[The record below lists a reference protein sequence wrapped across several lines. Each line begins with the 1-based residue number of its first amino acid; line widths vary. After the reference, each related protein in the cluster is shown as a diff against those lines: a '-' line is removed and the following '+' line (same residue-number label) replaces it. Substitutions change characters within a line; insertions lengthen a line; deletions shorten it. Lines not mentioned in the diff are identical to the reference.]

1 MSLQDENFNSTA
13 IERAAY
19 DSTEQILFV
28 FFKGDANAPR
38 VWAYKGVPPSSF
50 KALAQASSRGRY
62 FHQHIRDQF
71 PAERLF
77 HGAVQ
82 SLLAS
87 LAKSGRTVQIAW
99 LEALAGTSAVE
110 DKQGLFF

>member
-1 MSLQDENFNSTA
+1 MLLHDESCNSSA

-19 DSTEQILFV
+19 DSAEKVLFV
-28 FFKGDANAPR
+28 FFKGDASAPR
-38 VWAYKGVPPSSF
+38 VWAYKGVPLNSF
-50 KALAQASSRGRY
+50 NALTQASSRGRY

-87 LAKSGRTVQIAW
+87 LQKSGRAVQISW
-99 LEALAGTSAVE
+99 VEALAGTTAAE
-110 DKQGLFF
+110 DSLGLFF